1 MNKINIKL
9 MSDSALA
16 YLKKNIE
23 NVTTKI
29 ISNDENDWVYRDFKE
44 PIFVEKNYAIDD
56 IELSGNPDLE
66 DKEIDIHNS
75 ILLYE
80 ALNNLPNYI
89 LTDER
94 FWLWL
99 YFEKF
104 YKVTKSMMKIKGPST
119 IKDHWTFEQGV
130 RRGLMFGVLS
140 RCFYRVALTIEEDK
154 IDKYNLTRWIIQSPE
169 RYRNLT
175 WRSFSSERHLVR
187 GIIRGEKRAVDEYG
201 YENNDF
207 YAEIAKFISQI
218 GSVRLLDVID
228 EKDVE
233 NMVYNKMKELYN
245 K

>member
-23 NVTTKI
+23 IVTDKI
-29 ISNDENDWVYRDFKE
+29 KSNETNDWVYKDFKQ
-44 PIFVEKNYAIDD
+44 PIFVEKNYMIDD
-56 IELSGNPDLE
+56 IELSENPDLE
-66 DKEIDIHNS
+66 DKEIDFKNS
-75 ILLYE
+75 IILYE
-80 ALNNLPNYI
+80 ALKDLPNYI
-89 LTDER
+89 LTDEK

-104 YKVTKSMMKIKGPST
+104 YKVTKSMMKIKGAST

-140 RCFYRVALTIEEDK
+140 RCFYRVALTVEEYK
-154 IDKYNLTRWIIQSPE
+154 PDKYELTRWIIQSPE

-175 WRSFSSERHLVR
+175 WRSFSSEKHLVR
-187 GIIRGEKRAVDEYG
+187 GIIRAEKKAVDEYG

-207 YAEIAKFISQI
+207 YAEIAKYISQI
-218 GSVRLLDVID
+218 GSVRLLDVIEEND
-228 EKDVE
+228 IE
-233 NMVYNKMKELYN
+233 NMVYNKMTELYN

>member
-207 YAEIAKFISQI
+207 YAEIAKFISQN

>member
-1 MNKINIKL
+1 

>member
-56 IELSGNPDLE
+56 IELSGNHDLE

-154 IDKYNLTRWIIQSPE
+154 IDKYNLARWIIQSPE

>member
-56 IELSGNPDLE
+56 IELSGNHDLE

>member
-56 IELSGNPDLE
+56 IELSGNHDLE

-104 YKVTKSMMKIKGPST
+104 YKVTKSMMKIKRPST

-154 IDKYNLTRWIIQSPE
+154 IDKYNLARWIIQSPE